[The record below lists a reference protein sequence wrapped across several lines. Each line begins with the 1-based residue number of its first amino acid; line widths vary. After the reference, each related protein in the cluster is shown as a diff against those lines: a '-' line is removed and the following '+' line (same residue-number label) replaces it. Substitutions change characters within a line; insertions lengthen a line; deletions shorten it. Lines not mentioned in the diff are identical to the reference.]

1 MNDAKYPGSPG
12 GVACFHLDK
21 DDNKILLF
29 KILKLSHKT
38 NQFELLRSLLRMRVR
53 AKMID
58 KGGGCTTG
66 CDERELCV

>member
-38 NQFELLRSLLRMRVR
+38 NQFDSVRSMQTNVIFKSYSL
-53 AKMID
+53 
-58 KGGGCTTG
+58 TG
-66 CDERELCV
+66 NTLCSSSSSGL